1 MICRDS
7 PHMGG
12 VPAVPPHRKGGNS
25 LMLGYIAKR
34 TLQALF
40 VLFVLTAFVF
50 SLLHL
55 SGDPAALLLPAD
67 ATPEQIQQ
75 MREWLGLDQP
85 IAVQYIRY
93 LARLVH
99 GDLGCSYRMNL
110 PVLVIIRKFLPNT
123 LLLGVF
129 AILFATLLSLPLGV
143 IAAVKRDSPVD
154 FLATFI
160 ATLGQSMPTFWLA
173 ILLILAFGVKLRLLP
188 VSGIGSWKHFIL
200 PVISLGWYSTALL
213 TRVLRSS
220 MVEVLNMDYVT
231 VARSKGLHETS
242 VVLKHALRNA
252 SLPVL
257 TVWGLQLGTVL
268 MGSVATETVFAW
280 PGIGRLTVEA
290 ILGRDYPVVLGAVL
304 VFGTLFVFINTLVD
318 LVYCLLDPRISYT

>member
-1 MICRDS
+1 
-7 PHMGG
+7 
-12 VPAVPPHRKGGNS
+12 
-25 LMLGYIAKR
+25 MLAYIAKR
-34 TLQALF
+34 ILQALF

-55 SGDPAALLLPAD
+55 SGDPTALLLPAD

-85 IAVQYIRY
+85 IVVQYIRY

-110 PVLVIIRKFLPNT
+110 PVLVIIREFLPNT

-154 FLATFI
+154 FAATLI

-188 VSGIGSWKHFIL
+188 VSGIGGWKHFIL
-200 PVISLGWYSTALL
+200 PIISLGWYSTALL

-220 MVEVLNMDYVT
+220 MLEVLNADYVM
-231 VARSKGLHETS
+231 VARSKGLHEAS
-242 VVLKHALRNA
+242 VILKHALRNA
-252 SLPVL
+252 SLPVI
-257 TVWGLQLGTVL
+257 TVWGLQLGAVL

-290 ILGRDYPVVLGAVL
+290 VLGRDYPVVLGAVL
-304 VFGTLFVFINTLVD
+304 VFGTLFVLLNTSVD

>member
-1 MICRDS
+1 
-7 PHMGG
+7 
-12 VPAVPPHRKGGNS
+12 
-25 LMLGYIAKR
+25 MLGYIVR
-34 TLQALF
+34 RVLQALV
-40 VLFVLTAFVF
+40 VLLVLTAFVF

-85 IAVQYIRY
+85 IFMQYIKY

-99 GDLGCSYRMNL
+99 GDLGSSYRMNL
-110 PVLVIIRKFLPNT
+110 PVLVVIREFLPNT

-129 AILFATLLSLPLGV
+129 AILFATLLSFPLGV
-143 IAAVKRDSPVD
+143 IAAIKRDGPLD
-154 FLATFI
+154 FVATFI

-188 VSGIGSWKHFIL
+188 VSGMGDWKHFVL

-220 MVEVLNMDYVT
+220 MLEVLHADYVT
-231 VARSKGLHETS
+231 VARSKGLHEAN
-242 VVLKHALRNA
+242 VILKHALRNA

-290 ILGRDYPVVLGAVL
+290 VLGRDYPVVLGAVL
-304 VFGTLFVFINTLVD
+304 VFGTLFVLINALVD